1 MSLLRRKRGRASESE
16 VCGHPAFYKNLCVAC
31 GALSSSLAP
40 EAFSSP
46 SSLIIG
52 SVGSLQVSEKEAQR
66 IEVSRAETLLKS
78 RRLALVLDIDHT
90 LLHAVLAPPN
100 TPIPS
105 LPSLPSS
112 AAREGRILPLFLEG
126 VLHLVKLRP
135 HLFGFLDALLP
146 LCQMHLYTNGT
157 RPYAELVTALIDPER
172 KYFNLR
178 IASRSDSLHF
188 TGEKYLHKLFLNDTS
203 MVLVMDDREDVWR
216 EGRQSKQLVLVKP
229 YLYFHEGQKEVNNA
243 AGNTMMMMDGGSNN
257 HSGASSNENSKE
269 AKEEAKEEAKAEE
282 EDDDQLLKAAEA
294 IQSLHRSFYAQFDLP
309 LKKLLTTGHLL
320 TALKTSIL
328 ADCVFVFFFAPGVS
342 RDSRER
348 ALVFGRGGAMEVAQ
362 SLGAKVV
369 KTYSSSVTH
378 ILTTT
383 LVATP
388 SKPPPSASS
397 SEEKLLLP
405 RVVHVDWVL
414 ACRYAL
420 QRVDQKKYIIN
431 EEEAG
436 KIREQSRNSSPQSAS
451 STSLKNDSALITE
464 SSGAGKEKDEED
476 DDDDDF
482 LADIECEF
490 EKQRT

>member
-100 TPIPS
+100 APNPPN
-105 LPSLPSS
+105 PSLPSS

-216 EGRQSKQLVLVKP
+216 EGRQSKQLILVKP

-257 HSGASSNENSKE
+257 HSSASINENSNE
-269 AKEEAKEEAKAEE
+269 EEEEARAEEEEE
-282 EDDDQLLKAAEA
+282 EDDDQLLKATEA
-294 IQSLHRSFYAQFDLP
+294 IRSLHRSFYAQFDLP

-328 ADCVFVFFFAPGVS
+328 VDCVFVFFFASGVN

-383 LVATP
+383 SVATP

-397 SEEKLLLP
+397 SEEQLLLP

-420 QRVDQKKYIIN
+420 QRVDEKKYILN

-436 KIREQSRNSSPQSAS
+436 KIREQSRNSSSQSAS
-451 STSLKNDSALITE
+451 STSSKNNSAVMTE
-464 SSGAGKEKDEED
+464 RNGAGKEKDEED

-482 LADIECEF
+482 LADIESEF
-490 EKQRT
+490 EKQRA